1 MLKFING
8 DGTECIPADTTA
20 EAWHTLCGQRTVQL
34 IAGKNIQFEDTDTD
48 ALMIATSFTDTPEH
62 RYQQYI
68 HSKQLAMAYGN
79 ERAGVTDVDYQFTAG
94 YEGAIYAPGGHPYVK
109 TIQTVSAADDGNLS
123 VLSSECVGIDA
134 IASRDQQSIVFC
146 KDGSNCDPCESYVE
160 LNAFVW
166 RLYHALNDVAYHL
179 LGFDPTRQY
188 WGTLMSYQGMVARW
202 NTFIWQQSYQFR
214 AVPLR
219 DTLTIELS
227 YTCVRCVE
235 TNVKIH
241 AILTLEHAEPAAPA
255 AAGYASAAYWLALYS
270 QGESKRGSFEPVIQ
284 QTVEY
289 KNGMT
294 REESGYGS
302 DPIPEGQWTT
312 RYIDITIP
320 EMHQNDYYTKA
331 FVLSLSQQYYKSS
344 AQGSYYLPEPD
355 EVMPEHIMSLKTT
368 WSATDSIE
376 VTKQEDDI
384 RIIALQAYVPASSS
398 SSSGES
404 A

>member
-94 YEGAIYAPGGHPYVK
+94 YEGAIYAPKGHPYVK

-202 NTFIWQQSYQFR
+202 NTFIWQQSYQFQV
-214 AVPLR
+214 VPLR

-227 YTCVRCVE
+227 YACVRCTE

-241 AILTLEHAEPAAPA
+241 AVLTLQHAEPAAD
-255 AAGYASAAYWLALYS
+255 GYVSAAYWLTLYS
-270 QGESKRGSFEPVIQ
+270 QGESKRGAFEPKIK
-284 QTVEY
+284 QTVAYES
-289 KNGMT
+289 GIT
-294 REESGYGS
+294 LEESGYGS
-302 DPIPEGQWTT
+302 DELPLTMWTS
-312 RYIDITIP
+312 RQIDITIDK
-320 EMHQNDYYTKA
+320 MHQNDYYTKA
-331 FVLSLSQQYYKSS
+331 FVLSLSQQYYRSN
-344 AQGSYYLPEPD
+344 AQESFYLPEPAP
-355 EVMPEHIMSLKTT
+355 EMPEHVLQLDVT
-368 WSATDSIE
+368 WESE
-376 VTKQEDDI
+376 EGVTIAKQKSDI
-384 RIIALQAYVPASSS
+384 RIIALQAYVPATS
-398 SSSGES
+398 SSSGAS
-404 A
+404 V

>member
-1 MLKFING
+1 MLRFLNS
-8 DGTECIPADTTA
+8 DGVECVPAGVSAD
-20 EAWHTLCGQRTVQL
+20 AWHTLCGQRTVQL
-34 IAGKNIQFEDTDTD
+34 IAGKNIQLTEVDVLTIST
-48 ALMIATSFTDTPEH
+48 AFTDTPEN

-79 ERAGVTDVDYQFTAG
+79 ERAGVTDADYLFING
-94 YEGAIYAPGGHPYVK
+94 YEGSIYAPDGNPYVK
-109 TIQTVSAADDGNLS
+109 TIQAVSAPDDGNLS

-134 IASRDQQSIVFC
+134 VASQAQQAIVFC

-166 RLYHALNDVAYHL
+166 RLYHALNDTAYHL

>member
-34 IAGKNIQFEDTDTD
+34 IAGKNIQFEDTNTD

-79 ERAGVTDVDYQFTAG
+79 ERAGVTDVDYQFTSG

-109 TIQTVSAADDGNLS
+109 TIQAVPAAGDGNLS

-134 IASRDQQSIVFC
+134 IASRDQQSIVFY

-202 NTFIWQQSYQFR
+202 NTFIWQQSYQFQV
-214 AVPLR
+214 VPLR

-227 YTCVRCVE
+227 YTCVCCTE

-241 AILTLEHAEPAAPA
+241 AVLTLQHAELAAN
-255 AAGYASAAYWLALYS
+255 GYGSSAYWLALYS
-270 QGESKRGSFEPVIQ
+270 QGESKRGTFEPKIK
-284 QTVEY
+284 QTVAY
-289 KNGMT
+289 KSGIT
-294 REESGYGS
+294 LEESGYGS
-302 DPIPEGQWTT
+302 DEIPLTMWTS
-312 RYIDITIP
+312 RQIDITIDK
-320 EMHQNDYYTKA
+320 MHQNDYYAKA
-331 FVLSLSQQYYKSS
+331 FVLSLSQQYYRSN
-344 AQGSYYLPEPD
+344 AQESFYLPEPAP
-355 EVMPEHIMSLKTT
+355 EMPEHVLQLDVT
-368 WSATDSIE
+368 WESKE
-376 VTKQEDDI
+376 GVTIAKQKSDI
-384 RIIALQAYVPASSS
+384 RIIALRAYVPATS
-398 SSSGES
+398 SSSGAS
-404 A
+404 V